1 MDDNGEKQI
10 KEAHITQSTNKQPA
24 KGPLHVVIMPTSL
37 TVGKQQKCLL
47 DNRISEPVMTYPSN
61 STATETREKPVH
73 LILMSAPSTADQQLP
88 CTSVTKQSERKVLLL
103 PHSIKQ
109 PEKASSQSDL
119 TNQSTKKVHIL
130 TVTKDRRLTDCNT
143 AGAQYFSGTCDDTSD
158 SRSVLQATSSKDE
171 GQNTPT
177 ASAEKDLEISQSPH
191 SYVSQSDEAS
201 TYLSGTRLSSEAQRC
216 ENMNASKDS
225 RLKEEHLSYRPGSCT
240 GMIPPHLI
248 VMTASPKEIDY
259 RIKAFLARKR
269 AELDV
274 QNVEEYCLHIGM
286 NPNVCARVDA
296 TVHQHRKRKKRK
308 FEFAPQPEEKEEG
321 TQLMPKD
328 ASQEK
333 LHLSVAHPI
342 LEERIANAEVH
353 LKLGKPVPKD
363 IYSRLKRIEDRIL
376 QLEGIS
382 PEYTYE
388 ATFNLH
394 LPRPLPKI
402 KRRCTVDELDAK
414 IAELQKKFEKKP
426 ETSSQKEIVK

>member
-1 MDDNGEKQI
+1 MFTIRRLCCLLCNVNDCLHTVMDDNGEKQI
-10 KEAHITQSTNKQPA
+10 KEAHITQSTNKQPG

-61 STATETREKPVH
+61 STATQTTEKPVH

-88 CTSVTKQSERKVLLL
+88 CTSATKQSERKVLLL

-130 TVTKDRRLTDCNT
+130 MVTKDRRLTDCNT
-143 AGAQYFSGTCDDTSD
+143 SGAQYFSGTCDDTSD
-158 SRSVLQATSSKDE
+158 SRSVLQAKSSKD
-171 GQNTPT
+171 
-177 ASAEKDLEISQSPH
+177 
-191 SYVSQSDEAS
+191 
-201 TYLSGTRLSSEAQRC
+201 
-216 ENMNASKDS
+216 
-225 RLKEEHLSYRPGSCT
+225 
-240 GMIPPHLI
+240 
-248 VMTASPKEIDY
+248 IDY

-382 PEYTYE
+382 PEYTYD

-414 IAELQKKFEKKP
+414 ISELQKKFEKKP